1 VTRNDLFKL
10 LASSQFI
17 RFGVVGAGGYVVDAS
32 VLFLMLHWAKL
43 DPYSGRIVS
52 YLAAATFTWVGN
64 RYLTFADQRA
74 HLFHGILREW
84 VRFLAA
90 NAIGGLVNVGL
101 YATLVRYAPPPVN
114 NPFVAQ
120 LFGVAAGL
128 VFNFTLSKRLV
139 FREPP
144 VA

>member
-1 VTRNDLFKL
+1 MTRNRLVRL

-17 RFGVVGAGGYVVDAS
+17 RFGIVGAGGYVVDAS
-32 VLFLMLHWAKL
+32 VLFLMLHGFGR
-43 DPYSGRIVS
+43 DPYSGRLIS
-52 YLAAATFTWVGN
+52 YLAAATFTWAGN

-74 HLFHGILREW
+74 HEIRGIVREW
-84 VRFLAA
+84 ATFLAA
-90 NAIGGLVNVGL
+90 NAIGGLVNLGL
-101 YATLVRYAPPPVN
+101 YATLVRYAPPPAN

-120 LFGVAAGL
+120 FFGVLAGL

-139 FREPP
+139 FRQPP

>member
-74 HLFHGILREW
+74 HLFHGIWREW
-84 VRFLAA
+84 LRFLAA
-90 NAIGGLVNVGL
+90 NAVGGLVNVGL

-120 LFGVAAGL
+120 LFGVLAGL

>member
-1 VTRNDLFKL
+1 MTREAIFKL
-10 LASSQFI
+10 LSGSQFI
-17 RFGVVGAGGYVVDAS
+17 RFGIVGAGGYVVDAS
-32 VLFLMLHWAKL
+32 VLFLMMHVFRF

-52 YLAAATFTWVGN
+52 YLAAATFTWIGN
-64 RYLTFADQRA
+64 RYLTFASQRA
-74 HLFHGILREW
+74 HGLKAIAREW
-84 VRFLAA
+84 ATFLGA

-139 FREPP
+139 FRQPP

>member
-1 VTRNDLFKL
+1 MTGIEIFDR
-10 LASSQFI
+10 LASSRFL

-32 VLFLMLHWAKL
+32 VLYLMIHAAGL
-43 DPYSGRIVS
+43 DPYSGRLIS
-52 YLAAATFTWVGN
+52 YLCAASFTWFGN
-64 RYLTFADQRA
+64 RYLTFAANRA
-74 HLFHGILREW
+74 HGAAGILREW
-84 VRFLAA
+84 ITFLLANAVGGFVNLGVYSALVRF
-90 NAIGGLVNVGL
+90 
-101 YATLVRYAPPPVN
+101 APLPFD

-120 LFGVAAGL
+120 AIGVLAGL

>member
-1 VTRNDLFKL
+1 MTRDAVFKL
-10 LASSQFI
+10 LSGSQFL
-17 RFGVVGAGGYVVDAS
+17 RFGIVGAGGYVVDAS
-32 VLFLMLHWAKL
+32 VLFLMMHVFRF

-52 YLAAATFTWVGN
+52 YLAAATFTWTGN
-64 RYLTFADQRA
+64 RYLTFANQRA
-74 HLFHGILREW
+74 HGLTGIAREW
-84 VRFLAA
+84 ATFLGA

-139 FREPP
+139 FRQPP

>member
-1 VTRNDLFKL
+1 MTRYDLFKL
-10 LASSQFI
+10 LRGSQFI
-17 RFGVVGAGGYVVDAS
+17 RFGIVGAGGYVVDAS
-32 VLFLMLHWAKL
+32 VLALMLYVVRL
-43 DPYSGRIVS
+43 DPYSGRVIS
-52 YLAAATFTWVGN
+52 YLAAATFTWIGN

-74 HLFHGILREW
+74 HGLKGILHEW
-84 VRFLAA
+84 ARFLAV

-139 FREPP
+139 FRQPP

>member
-1 VTRNDLFKL
+1 VTRNDLFNL
-10 LASSQFI
+10 LRRSRFI

-84 VRFLAA
+84 ARFLAA